1 MRERAP
7 SEGPGTRRRSVNAS
21 WPNAAIALALLLC
34 PNSRRLQA
42 CPNFKRHRL
51 SASGSL
57 AGLGHQ
63 CLGRLALQ
71 PMSGQSWGLEGH
83 RNSGSTQAVQGKS
96 LPLPTWPAREPSLT
110 AAKPHSHGGRNP
122 NMETPLTQQ
131 CRHEKRCQ
139 QWPWLSPP
147 ARRRHSG
154 DCSRER
160 DKGRETA
167 RKMPPPGTISLRS
180 KQPGK
185 YH

>member
-7 SEGPGTRRRSVNAS
+7 GEGLGTRRRSVNAS
-21 WPNAAIALALLLC
+21 WPGAALALALLLC

-42 CPNFKRHRL
+42 CPDFKRRRL

-63 CLGRLALQ
+63 SLGRLALQ

-83 RNSGSTQAVQGKS
+83 RNSGSTQAAQGKS

-147 ARRRHSG
+147 ARRGHSG

-160 DKGRETA
+160 DKGRETT
-167 RKMPPPGTISLRS
+167 RKMPPGTISPRS
-180 KQPGK
+180 KQPDK